1 MMAMQESP
9 TKFEG
14 DFSSLWRLDVMPP
27 IHGLS
32 WWWYWVLILV
42 PDPNNPKRSRQLMAL
57 WSTKET
63 RAVRVSGH
71 WWEPGSRMHKDEHGG
86 FVLPGMVCAWWYD
99 GEEMHEP
106 LTMRECR
113 MAVVSDEHPLWP
125 DEGDGLGAGAVVPLD
140 REDLSMGMNPGNE
153 SMWLSLSSDREARER
168 GAPATFEAHLTP
180 WWGPPSELTYRNNE
194 IILEMGYDI
203 LRLQGMKSRL
213 IVDGEEFEGTA
224 YFQKVTVQAPSVPWF
239 WGMLHF
245 DDGSYMDWFM
255 PHITPLSTAKDDKPW
270 RKRDTT
276 RIPLK
281 EAGIFHDRIR
291 GVTHEFDH
299 CEVVLSKSAD
309 NLMDRYGHPLPDFW
323 VRMRN
328 NSTRVDLRIRA
339 VSRARWTFD
348 QPTRAGLVSHLTY
361 NEYPFEVVSISIHDE
376 AGERT
381 ESDYAWIHGNAEH
394 SWGFLH

>member
-1 MMAMQESP
+1 MAMQESP

-32 WWWYWVLILV
+32 WWWYWVLVLV
-42 PDPNNPKRSRQLMAL
+42 PDPSNPKRSRQLMTL

-63 RAVRVSGH
+63 KAVRVSGH

-86 FVLPGMVCAWWYD
+86 FVIPGMVCAWWYD

-125 DEGDGLGAGAVVPLD
+125 GKGDGLGAGAIVPID

-168 GAPATFEAHLTP
+168 GAPSTFEAHLTP
-180 WWGPPSELTYRNNE
+180 WWGPPSELTYRNNK
-194 IILEMGYDI
+194 IALEMGYDI

-224 YFQKVTVQAPSVPWF
+224 YFQKVTVQAPSIPWF

-255 PHITPLSTAKDDKPW
+255 PHITPLSTTKDDKPW

-276 RIPLK
+276 RISLK

-291 GVTHEFDH
+291 GVTHEFNH

-309 NLMDRYGHPLPDFW
+309 NLLDSDGHPLPDFW

-328 NSTRVDLRIRA
+328 NSIRVDLRIRA

-381 ESDYAWIHGNAEH
+381 ESNYAWIHGNAEH